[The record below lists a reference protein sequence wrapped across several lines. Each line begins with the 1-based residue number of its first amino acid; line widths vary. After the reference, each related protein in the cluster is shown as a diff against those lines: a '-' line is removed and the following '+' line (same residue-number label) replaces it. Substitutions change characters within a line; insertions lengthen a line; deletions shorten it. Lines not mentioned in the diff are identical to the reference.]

1 MKPNKAL
8 EVEVITKESRN
19 LNIPSQFDDYNTINS
34 NYKSFDADKSD
45 DKIVNKVTRF
55 IKKALP
61 ITAVALV
68 LITSI
73 LAIKVFVDYR
83 NSPNVKEQIAK
94 EFNQE
99 GSVITDRNGEV
110 IYDYKQDAKK
120 EKISLSEI
128 PKIAQQALIVRE
140 QDRFYK
146 DPNGVPWYNIGG
158 AAFSCFKNV
167 ITRNGEDCRGGSGLF
182 QQIVKNTTG
191 KDQANLTR
199 KYNELLQT
207 VKASEELSKDDVLE
221 IYFNNITFGRNS
233 TGIQAGSK
241 LFFGK
246 GVNETGDNAL
256 QPHKA
261 CFLASMPNLPDS
273 YTTAVNNKLAKPEVE
288 SKSETKRWTYLK
300 KVIDDCLEKLSTL
313 EIIPGQ
319 KPILTTTEASKYK
332 AIPFEDYGFIGQG
345 QYSANNK
352 YPFIL
357 DYVEEDIATKFK
369 EYFPSQTSFRTELLN
384 GGYNIKTTFDINQQN
399 KLEDTVNNN
408 KQKLVNGGLNMFG
421 SVVLDTK
428 TSEVIAMMGN
438 FDKNMTNSVT
448 GQYGYFHPGSSTKPY
463 FYDSAFSNGFN
474 PGTIMP
480 DVKFTDPYVQKL
492 RQNAIVSRN
501 DGPVSIR
508 YALQSSLNTVAEES
522 LYLSQTN
529 TSSYAAA
536 EGPMNAVNHAKQ
548 LGLKFASNEAECMQ
562 TVLVAI
568 GSCNVSTISHA
579 NAMATVLNNGQYNE
593 ARPII
598 EIKRRGQ
605 NFITKTDVN
614 TVYKSNQAVD
624 ATIARQTTNVISD
637 YDTRRVGILAGTA
650 DYFELPGW
658 YGDNKIAAKSGTA
671 QVDINGEN
679 LVGDLS
685 AIGGTPYYTT
695 LAWTGKVNESKGST
709 SHGLRDSGTTIVP
722 IWQKIMIA
730 MHASLTPKG
739 FSKEGLTTAKLD
751 ARTGLIADEN
761 SVGVKDELLT
771 QSQLN
776 ILNQAKSISYNDKDN
791 IFKTRSV
798 VTTSV
803 TKNEYD
809 ESVKC
814 LSPRA
819 LFPDRGEFNEQR
831 NALSSYLGNSLCGA
845 KSTANGQD
853 TINSNLVD
861 NNIFD
866 SQSITIN
873 AKVKTEIPLPNT
885 PKTITSINMTIRG
898 NTNGKEYSG
907 TSNTAELSYPTN
919 LIESGKYNV
928 YLSVT
933 NSSGEKTSKLIRN
946 VEFKKSEIVKP
957 PVTKKPE
964 DTGTNS
970 SGSSSSTPSTTEEP
984 TVTPPTKP
992 PVTIPVPVD
1001 PTTPTN
1007 QKPTQK
1013 INNQNDLNDNQTT
1026 RPNRNRR

>member
-19 LNIPSQFDDYNTINS
+19 SEIPNNSYPKNNYQANYNNQKPSKKGNIF
-34 NYKSFDADKSD
+34 
-45 DKIVNKVTRF
+45 TRF
-55 IKKALP
+55 IKKAVP
-61 ITAVALV
+61 IVAVGVV
-68 LITSI
+68 LLSAII
-73 LAIKVFVDYR
+73 AIKIFADYR
-83 NSPNVKEQIAK
+83 MSPKIKDEITK

-120 EKISLSEI
+120 EKIALAQI

-140 QDRFYK
+140 QERFYK

-158 AAFSCFKNV
+158 AAFSCFKNIV
-167 ITRNGEDCRGGSGLF
+167 TRNGEDCRGGSGLF
-182 QQIVKNTTG
+182 QQIVKNTTK
-191 KDQANLTR
+191 KDQASLTR

-207 VKASEELSKDDVLE
+207 VKASEELTKDDVLE

-246 GVNETGDNAL
+246 GIDETGENAL
-256 QPHKA
+256 QAHKA

-273 YTTAVNNKLAKPEVE
+273 YTTAVNNKLAKPEIE
-288 SKSETKRWTYLK
+288 SKYETKRWTYLK
-300 KVIDDCLEKLSTL
+300 KVIDDCIDKLSTL
-313 EIIPGQ
+313 ELIEGQ
-319 KPILTTTEASKYK
+319 KPILTTVEAAKFK
-332 AIPFEDYGFIGQG
+332 AISFEDYGFIGQG

-357 DYVEEDIATKFK
+357 EFVEEEIASRFK
-369 EYFPSQTSFRTELLN
+369 DYFPSQSSLRTELLN
-384 GGYNIKTTFDINQQN
+384 GGYNIKTTFDLKQQV
-399 KLEDTVNNN
+399 KLEETVNNN
-408 KQKLVNGGLNMFG
+408 KGKLINNGLNMFG
-421 SVVLDTK
+421 SIVLDTK
-428 TSEVIAMMGN
+428 SSEVIAMMGN
-438 FDKNMTNSVT
+438 FERDMTNSVT
-448 GQYGYFHPGSSTKPY
+448 GQFGYFHPGSSTKPY
-463 FYDSAFSNGFN
+463 FYDSAFNNGFN

-492 RQNAIVSRN
+492 RQNAIVNRN

-529 TSSYAAA
+529 TSGYASA
-536 EGPMNAVNHAKQ
+536 EGPINAVNHSKQ
-548 LGLKFASNEAECMQ
+548 LGLKFASNEGECTT

-598 EIKRRGQ
+598 EIKRRGN
-605 NFITKTDVN
+605 NFISKTDVN
-614 TVYKSNQAVD
+614 SVYKSNQAVD
-624 ATIARQTTNVISD
+624 ATIARQTANVISD

-658 YGDNKIAAKSGTA
+658 YGENQIAAKSGTA

-695 LAWTGKVNESKGST
+695 LAWTGKVNEAKGST

-730 MHASLTPKG
+730 IHQGLAPKG
-739 FSKEGLTTAKLD
+739 FSKEGLVTSKLD
-751 ARTGLIADEN
+751 ARTGLVADEN

-771 QSQLN
+771 QSQINL
-776 ILNQAKSISYNDKDN
+776 LNQAKNVSYNEKDN

-798 VTTSV
+798 VTSSV

-809 ESVKC
+809 ESVAC
-814 LSPRA
+814 LAPRA
-819 LFPDRGEFNEQR
+819 LFPDRTEFNEQK
-831 NALSSYLGNSLCGA
+831 NALSGYLGASLCGA
-845 KSTANGQD
+845 KATASGQD
-853 TINSNLVD
+853 TINTNLLDNTLFSNK
-861 NNIFD
+861 
-866 SQSITIN
+866 SIVIS
-873 AKVKTEIPLPNT
+873 AKLKAELPLPTT
-885 PKTITSINMTIRG
+885 PKTITSINMSIRG
-898 NTNGKEYSG
+898 NTNGKEYTA
-907 TSNTAELSYPTN
+907 TSQTSELSYPVTS
-919 LIESGKYNV
+919 IESGKYNV
-928 YLSVT
+928 YLNIT
-933 NSSGEKTSKLIRN
+933 NSAGEKTTKLIRN
-946 VEFKKSEIVKP
+946 VEFKKDEIVKP
-957 PVTKKPE
+957 TVEPKPTDTSTNDDGTTPTIPPVIDPV
-964 DTGTNS
+964 
-970 SGSSSSTPSTTEEP
+970 EP
-984 TVTPPTKP
+984 AKP

-1001 PTTPTN
+1001 PTVTPTT
-1007 QKPTQK
+1007 PTQNL
-1013 INNQNDLNDNQTT
+1013 NNSQRDNNS
-1026 RPNRNRR
+1026 RLNRNRR

>member
-19 LNIPSQFDDYNTINS
+19 SEIPNNS
-34 NYKSFDADKSD
+34 FPKNNYQTKYTPPKP
-45 DKIVNKVTRF
+45 
-55 IKKALP
+55 IKKGNIITSFLRKSIP
-61 ITAVALV
+61 IVAVVGVLISALV
-68 LITSI
+68 
-73 LAIKVFVDYR
+73 AIKIFADYR
-83 NSPNVKEQIAK
+83 NSPNIKVQITD

-99 GSVITDRNGEV
+99 GSIITDRNGEI

-120 EKISLSEI
+120 EKIALAQI

-140 QDRFYK
+140 QERFYK

-158 AAFSCFKNV
+158 AAFNCFKNIV
-167 ITRNGEDCRGGSGLF
+167 TRNGEDCRGGSGLF
-182 QQIVKNTTG
+182 QQIVKNTTK

-246 GVNETGDNAL
+246 GIDETGDNAL
-256 QPHKA
+256 QAHKA

-273 YTTAVNNKLAKPEVE
+273 YTTAVNNKLAKPEIE

-300 KVIDDCLEKLSTL
+300 KVIDDCLDKLSTL
-313 EIIPGQ
+313 ELIAGQ
-319 KPILTTTEASKYK
+319 KPMLTSTEAAKFK

-357 DYVEEDIATKFK
+357 EFVEEEIASRFK
-369 EYFPSQTSFRTELLN
+369 EYFPSQSSLRTELLS
-384 GGYNIKTTFDINQQN
+384 GGYNIKTTFDLKQQV
-399 KLEDTVNNN
+399 KLEETVNNN
-408 KQKLVNGGLNMFG
+408 KGKLINNGLNMFG
-421 SVVLDTK
+421 SIVLDTK
-428 TSEVIAMMGN
+428 SSEVIAMMGN
-438 FDKNMTNSVT
+438 FERDMTNSVT
-448 GQYGYFHPGSSTKPY
+448 GQFGYFHPGSSTKPY
-463 FYDSAFSNGFN
+463 FYDSAFNNGFN
-474 PGTIMP
+474 PGTVMP

-529 TSSYAAA
+529 TSGYASA
-536 EGPMNAVNHAKQ
+536 EGPINAVNHAKQ
-548 LGLKFASNEAECMQ
+548 LGLKFASNEGECTT

-598 EIKRRGQ
+598 EIKRRGN

-637 YDTRRVGILAGTA
+637 YDTRRAGILAGTA
-650 DYFELPGW
+650 DFFELPGW
-658 YGDNKIAAKSGTA
+658 YGENQVAAKSGTA

-709 SHGLRDSGTTIVP
+709 THGLRDSGTTIVP

-730 MHASLTPKG
+730 MHQGLVPKG
-739 FSKEGLTTAKLD
+739 FSKEGLVTSKLD
-751 ARTGLIADEN
+751 ARTGLVADEN

-771 QSQLN
+771 QSQIN
-776 ILNQAKSISYNDKDN
+776 ILNQAKSNSINEKDN

-798 VTTSV
+798 VTSSV

-809 ESVKC
+809 ESVAC
-814 LSPRA
+814 LAPRA
-819 LFPDRGEFNEQR
+819 LFPDRSEFNEQK
-831 NALSSYLGNSLCGA
+831 NTLSGYLGTALCGA
-845 KSTANGQD
+845 KTTASGQD
-853 TINSNLVD
+853 TINTNLLD
-861 NNIFD
+861 NTLFTNK
-866 SQSITIN
+866 SIIIS
-873 AKVKTEIPLPNT
+873 AKVNAELPLTTT
-885 PKTITSINMTIRG
+885 PKSITSINMTIRG

-907 TSNTAELSYPTN
+907 TSSTLELNYPIN
-919 LIESGKYNV
+919 LIESGKYNI

-933 NSSGEKTSKLIRN
+933 NSAGEKTSKLIRN
-946 VEFKKSEIVKP
+946 VEFKKDEIVKP
-957 PVTKKPE
+957 VIETNPIDPTIPTDSTTTQPTIEPE
-964 DTGTNS
+964 DT
-970 SGSSSSTPSTTEEP
+970 PR
-984 TVTPPTKP
+984 P

-1001 PTTPTN
+1001 PVTP
-1007 QKPTQK
+1007 PTQN
-1013 INNQNDLNDNQTT
+1013 INIENNP
-1026 RPNRNRR
+1026 RYFRNRR

>member
-19 LNIPSQFDDYNTINS
+19 AEIPNNSFPNNTKYS
-34 NYKSFDADKSD
+34 NYQSKTKNSKPKTGNVF
-45 DKIVNKVTRF
+45 TRF
-55 IKKALP
+55 FKKALP
-61 ITAVALV
+61 VVVVGIV

-83 NSPNVKEQIAK
+83 NSPNVKDQIAK

-120 EKISLSEI
+120 EKIALAEI
-128 PKIAQQALIVRE
+128 PKVAQQALIVRE

-146 DPNGVPWYNIGG
+146 DPNGVPWYNLGG
-158 AAFSCFKNV
+158 AIFNCAKNT

-191 KDQANLTR
+191 KDQANITR

-207 VKASEELSKDDVLE
+207 VKASEELTKDDVLE

-256 QPHKA
+256 QAHKA

-273 YTTAVNNKLAKPEVE
+273 YTTAVNNKLAQPEIE

-300 KVIDDCLEKLSTL
+300 KVIDDCIEKLSTL
-313 EIIPGQ
+313 EIILGQ
-319 KPILTTTEASKYK
+319 KPILTATEAAKFK

-357 DYVEEDIATKFK
+357 EYVEEDIATKFK
-369 EYFPSQTSFRTELLN
+369 EYFPSQSNLRTELLS
-384 GGYNIKTTFDINQQN
+384 GGYNIKTTFDLKQQA
-399 KLEDTVNNN
+399 KLEDAVNNN

-438 FDKNMTNSVT
+438 FDRDMTNSVT
-448 GQYGYFHPGSSTKPY
+448 GQFGYFHPGSSTKPY

-492 RQNAIVSRN
+492 RQNAIVGRN

-529 TSSYAAA
+529 TSGYASA
-536 EGPMNAVNHAKQ
+536 EGPTNAVSHAKQ
-548 LGLKFASNEAECMQ
+548 LGLKFASNEGECIT

-598 EIKRRGQ
+598 EVKRRGN

-637 YDTRRVGILAGTA
+637 YDTRRTGILAGTA

-658 YGDNKIAAKSGTA
+658 YGDNNVAAKSGTA

-685 AIGGTPYYTT
+685 AIGGTPYYTA
-695 LAWTGKVNESKGST
+695 LAWTGKVNEAKGST

-730 MHASLTPKG
+730 IHSGLTPKG
-739 FSKEGLTTAKLD
+739 FSKEGLTTSKLD
-751 ARTGLIADEN
+751 ARTGLVADEN

-771 QSQLN
+771 QSQIN
-776 ILNQAKSISYNDKDN
+776 ILNQAKSVTFNEKDN

-798 VTTSV
+798 VTSSV

-809 ESVKC
+809 ESVAC
-814 LSPRA
+814 LAPRS

-831 NALSSYLGNSLCGA
+831 NALSGYLGTSLCGA
-845 KSTANGQD
+845 KSTATGQD
-853 TINSNLVD
+853 TINSNLIE
-861 NNIFD
+861 NNLFANKAIII
-866 SQSITIN
+866 S
-873 AKVKTEIPLPNT
+873 AKVKQELPLPTT

-898 NTNGKEYSG
+898 NTNGKEYTG
-907 TSNTAELSYPTN
+907 TSNTSELTYPVN
-919 LIESGKYNV
+919 LIESGKYNI
-928 YLSVT
+928 YLSIT
-933 NSSGEKTSKLIRN
+933 NSAGEKTSKLIRN
-946 VEFKKSEIVKP
+946 IEFKKAEVVTPIVTPKP
-957 PVTKKPE
+957 GETS
-964 DTGTNS
+964 TGTD
-970 SGSSSSTPSTTEEP
+970 GTSSTPTEENPVIKP
-984 TVTPPTKP
+984 TTP
-992 PVTIPVPVD
+992 PVTIPVPTDPVP
-1001 PTTPTN
+1001 PTTPIN
-1007 QKPTQK
+1007 R
-1013 INNQNDLNDNQTT
+1013 INNQNNSN
-1026 RPNRNRR
+1026 RNNNRNRR